1 VSVVDLIILL
11 CGGGAAGFLA
21 GFFGVGGGIILVPL
35 LLLFYQGSGVSS
47 LVATHLAFGT
57 SLLIIVFASGS
68 SALRYSRNRL
78 VAWKAVA
85 YLGAGSVL
93 GGLGG
98 SVIAGGMDGRT
109 LRQIFAVIMLLSAI
123 QLIGKIKKGKNDQ
136 TPDAFPP
143 ALMLSG
149 VFVGLV
155 SSLAGVGGGV
165 LAIPILH
172 SVFRF
177 PFKKALGTSSAT
189 IVVTALAAG
198 LGYVIQGWG
207 NPSLPPSTF
216 GFVDFLHA
224 APMIIGSIPLAVV
237 GANVA
242 HGTDP
247 RRLTGIF
254 AVLLVVVALR
264 LLFF

>member
-1 VSVVDLIILL
+1 VSVVELIILL

-35 LLLFYQGSGVSS
+35 LLLFYQSSGVSS
-47 LVATHLAFGT
+47 LITTHLAFGT

-68 SALRYSRNRL
+68 STLRYSRNGL
-78 VAWKAVA
+78 VTWKAVL
-85 YLGAGSVL
+85 YLCAGSIL
-93 GGLGG
+93 GGFGG
-98 SVIAGGMDGRT
+98 SALASGMDGRT
-109 LRQIFAVIMLLSAI
+109 LRQIFAAIMLLSAI
-123 QLIGKIKKGKNDQ
+123 QLIGKIKKRKSDQ

-143 ALMLSG
+143 ALVLSG
-149 VFVGLV
+149 AGVGFV
-155 SSLAGVGGGV
+155 SALAGVGGGV

-172 SVFRF
+172 SIFRF

-189 IVVTALAAG
+189 IVITALAG
-198 LGYVIQGWG
+198 VVGYVIQGWG
-207 NPSLPPSTF
+207 NPSLPPYTL

-242 HGTDP
+242 QGTDP

-254 AVLLVVVALR
+254 AVLLVVVGLR
-264 LLFF
+264 LFFF